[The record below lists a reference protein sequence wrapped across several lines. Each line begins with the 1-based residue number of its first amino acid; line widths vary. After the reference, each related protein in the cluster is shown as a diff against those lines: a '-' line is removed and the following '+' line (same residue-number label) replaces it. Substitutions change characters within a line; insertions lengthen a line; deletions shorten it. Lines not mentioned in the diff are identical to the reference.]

1 MVSNVTARHEQRG
14 RILVIT
20 IDRPE
25 KRNAINSEITEAI
38 DIALNELEDNPD
50 LWAGVITGTPTMFSA
65 GTDMSSR
72 DSRSTERGGEY
83 GLIRRQRVKPL
94 IAAVEGNA
102 LGGGFE
108 IALACDLIVASKTAR
123 FALPEV
129 QRGVIATSGALFR
142 AMRALPLNVARE
154 MLIAGTS
161 LDADRAY
168 QLGLVCQVTEPERA
182 CQAAVE
188 LAERICVASP
198 HSVQQTL
205 KAINAQ
211 LADEDALGWEATRVA
226 VEAILESEDMQE
238 GLAAFFEKRS
248 PEWKGR

>member
-1 MVSNVTARHEQRG
+1 MVSNMTARHEQRG
-14 RILVIT
+14 HILVIT

-25 KRNAINSEITEAI
+25 KRNAINGEITDGI
-38 DIALNELEDNPD
+38 DRALNELDDNPE
-50 LWAGVITGTPTMFSA
+50 LWAGVITGTLTMFSA
-65 GTDMSSR
+65 GTDMSAR
-72 DSRSTERGGEY
+72 DARATERGGEY

-108 IALACDLIVASKTAR
+108 VALACDLIVASTTAR

-161 LDADRAY
+161 LDAERAH
-168 QLGLVCQVTEPERA
+168 QLGLVCQVTEPEQA
-182 CQAAVE
+182 CRVAVE
-188 LAERICVASP
+188 LAERICSASP

-211 LADEDALGWEATRVA
+211 LADDDARGWEATRIA
-226 VEAILESEDMQE
+226 LEAILQSEDMQE
-238 GLAAFFEKRS
+238 GVAAFFEKRS

>member
-1 MVSNVTARHEQRG
+1 M
-14 RILVIT
+14 VIT
-20 IDRPE
+20 IDRPK
-25 KRNAINSEITEAI
+25 KRNAINAEITEAI
-38 DIALNELEDNPD
+38 DLALNELDDDPD

-72 DSRSTERGGEY
+72 ESRSTDRGGEY
-83 GLIRRQRVKPL
+83 GLIRRQRIKPL

-108 IALACDLIVASKTAR
+108 IALACDLIVASTTAR

-142 AMRALPLNVARE
+142 AMRALPINIARE
-154 MLIAGTS
+154 MLIAGTV
-161 LDADRAY
+161 LDAYRAY
-168 QLGLVCQVTEPERA
+168 QLGLVCEVTDPEQA
-182 CQAAVE
+182 CAAAVA
-188 LAERICVASP
+188 LAERICAASP

-205 KAINAQ
+205 GALNRQ
-211 LADEDALGWEATRVA
+211 LAQDDAAGWEATRIA
-226 VEAILESEDMQE
+226 VEAILASEDMQE